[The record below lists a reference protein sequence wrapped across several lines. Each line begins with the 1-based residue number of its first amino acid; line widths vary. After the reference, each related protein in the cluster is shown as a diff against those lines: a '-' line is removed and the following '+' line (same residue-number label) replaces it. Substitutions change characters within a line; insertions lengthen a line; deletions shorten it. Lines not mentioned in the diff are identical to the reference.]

1 MADLSR
7 RRFLCSA
14 LVVGRGQG
22 YLTGRVD
29 NLEAIGEL
37 AKDPFLQ
44 IRQMNTEE
52 EDPWWIAKN
61 LRQLEFEAELLNQ
74 LDTVWLGKRPPDQ
87 AFIGDLK
94 KGLDGVLAKPP
105 L

>member
-1 MADLSR
+1 MPAPVR
-7 RRFLCSA
+7 QP
-14 LVVGRGQG
+14 QG

-29 NLEAIGEL
+29 NLEAIGPDL

-44 IRQMNTEE
+44 IQQKCTEQ

-74 LDTVWLGKRPPDQ
+74 LDTVWLGKRPPDG

-94 KGLDGVLAKPP
+94 KAVDGVLAKPP

>member
-1 MADLSR
+1 MATNALADK
-7 RRFLCSA
+7 RFA
-14 LVVGRGQG
+14 FVVARGQG
-22 YLTGRVD
+22 YLSGRVD

-37 AKDPFLQ
+37 GKDPFLQ
-44 IRQMNTEE
+44 IQQKATEE

-61 LRQLEFEAELLNQ
+61 LRQLEVEAELVNQ
-74 LDTVWLGKRPPDQ
+74 LDTVWLGKRPPDG
-87 AFIGDLK
+87 AFIADLK